1 MRMASCS
8 GGRPR
13 WYPPSPTI
21 ETSTPVRPSRR
32 VGTFAPAGTLYFPF
46 GTLPVGAPPACF
58 AMGHLLAT
66 GCSVSTNGSGR
77 SYAAARRDRVRA
89 AAAGDR
95 LLPGGCLVHRRVHH
109 AARPA
114 RPSGRVRGQ
123 REHRLADRLR
133 GRLLGGWIHPP
144 LHWRYAFVTSAALL
158 IAAAVTAARTLPDE
172 PAERPL
178 EERGAGFIQLLSR
191 AEVLRVLVVPF
202 TAFFVFS
209 ATF

>member
-1 MRMASCS
+1 MASCS
-8 GGRPR
+8 GGRLR
-13 WYPPSPTI
+13 WYPPIPTI

-133 GRLLGGWIHPP
+133 GHPGNRARQPSFWRARRP
-144 LHWRYAFVTSAALL
+144 LSDPAS
-158 IAAAVTAARTLPDE
+158 PDSRPRRAERRE
-172 PAERPL
+172 PALRADAPHLTTRPRPSRARSLQSIVRPL
-178 EERGAGFIQLLSR
+178 SGGLSLAQPAAG
-191 AEVLRVLVVPF
+191 
-202 TAFFVFS
+202 
-209 ATF
+209 